1 MCLQAKIRCD
11 PLCNRVVSMQIS
23 KYLQYPHVEFNLGVS
38 NIQSLF
44 SFVFVCCLG
53 TLISSTCSVTG
64 SKFQYHHSLR
74 GPMAISRRL
83 KESVA
88 TGINGASVLGYV

>member
-11 PLCNRVVSMQIS
+11 PLCNRVISMQIS
-23 KYLQYPHVEFNLGVS
+23 KYLQYAHVEFNLGVS
-38 NIQSLF
+38 NIQS
-44 SFVFVCCLG
+44 FVFVCFLG

-74 GPMAISRRL
+74 GPTAISRRL

-88 TGINGASVLGYV
+88 TGIDGASVLGYV